1 MPYISKNICKFASYN
16 LKYLLIRKIMYVL
29 FLKELN
35 SFLSSLIGYITII
48 VFLVVM
54 GLFLWILPM
63 EFNVLSFGYATLDGL
78 FVIAPWIFLFIIPAI
93 TMKMFAEERKNGTIE
108 LLLTKPLT
116 DISIILAKFLA
127 GLSLVVLTIL
137 PTVVYIVAVYQLGS
151 PKGNLDLGGII
162 GSYIGLIFLGGVFVA
177 IGIFASSITNNQI
190 IAFIIAVLFSSF
202 TYIGFDAITSLGIF
216 GNADLIIK
224 SIGIN
229 QHYVSISRGVIDSRD
244 VIYYLSAMA
253 FFLLLTK
260 ISLESRNWKK

>member
-1 MPYISKNICKFASYN
+1 
-16 LKYLLIRKIMYVL
+16 MYVL

-48 VFLVVM
+48 VFLIVI
-54 GLFLWILPM
+54 GLFLWVLPM
-63 EFNVLSFGYATLDGL
+63 DFNVLNFGYAGIDGL
-78 FVIAPWIFLFIIPAI
+78 FMLAPWVFLFLIPAI

-108 LLLTKPLT
+108 LLLTKPISDL
-116 DISIILAKFLA
+116 SIILAKFLA
-127 GLSLVVLTIL
+127 GLCLVVLSIL
-137 PTVVYIVAVYQLGS
+137 PTIVYVIAVYQLGA
-151 PKGNLDLGGII
+151 PKGNLDLGGIT

-177 IGIFASSITNNQI
+177 IGVFSSSVTNNQI
-190 IAFIIAVLFSSF
+190 IAFIISVLLSAFA
-202 TYIGFDAITSLGIF
+202 YIGFDAITSLEIF

-244 VIYYLSAMA
+244 VIYYLSAIV

>member
-1 MPYISKNICKFASYN
+1 
-16 LKYLLIRKIMYVL
+16 MYVL

-48 VFLVVM
+48 VFLIVI
-54 GLFLWILPM
+54 GLFLWVLPM
-63 EFNVLSFGYATLDGL
+63 DFNVLNFGFAGIDGL
-78 FVIAPWIFLFIIPAI
+78 FMLAPWVFLFLIPAI

-108 LLLTKPLT
+108 LLLTKPLS
-116 DISIILAKFLA
+116 DLSIILAKFLA
-127 GLSLVVLTIL
+127 GLCLVVLSIL
-137 PTVVYIVAVYQLGS
+137 PTIIYVISVYQLGA
-151 PKGNLDLGGII
+151 PKGNLDLGGIT

-177 IGIFASSITNNQI
+177 IGIFSSSITNNQI
-190 IAFIIAVLFSSF
+190 IAFILSVLLSAFA
-202 TYIGFDAITSLGIF
+202 YIGFDAITSLEIF

-244 VIYYLSAMA
+244 VIYYLSAIV

>member
-1 MPYISKNICKFASYN
+1 
-16 LKYLLIRKIMYVL
+16 MYVL

-48 VFLVVM
+48 VFLIVI
-54 GLFLWILPM
+54 GLFLWVLPM
-63 EFNVLSFGYATLDGL
+63 DFNVLNFGYAGIDGL
-78 FVIAPWIFLFIIPAI
+78 FMLAPWVFLFLIPAI

-108 LLLTKPLT
+108 LLLTKPLS
-116 DISIILAKFLA
+116 DLSIILAKFLA
-127 GLSLVVLTIL
+127 GLCLVVLSIL
-137 PTVVYIVAVYQLGS
+137 PTIIYVIAVYQLGA
-151 PKGNLDLGGII
+151 PKGNLDLGGIT

-177 IGIFASSITNNQI
+177 IGVFSSSITNNQI
-190 IAFIIAVLFSSF
+190 IAFIISVLLSAFA
-202 TYIGFDAITSLGIF
+202 YIGFDAITSLEIF
-216 GNADLIIK
+216 GNADLIIR

-244 VIYYLSAMA
+244 VIYYLSAIV